1 MSCWMPSSSQ
11 EAWFPQ
17 LRLQRL
23 ERETAEIATKKEEEQ
38 RKARAKRKAAFVPAE
53 PSSVEPALF

>member
-1 MSCWMPSSSQ
+1 MSCWMPSNSQ

-17 LRLQRL
+17 LRIQRL

-38 RKARAKRKAAFVPAE
+38 RKARAKRKPAPAE
-53 PSSVEPALF
+53 PSSVEPVFPK

>member
-1 MSCWMPSSSQ
+1 MPSSSQ

-17 LRLQRL
+17 LRIKRL
-23 ERETAEIATKKEEEQ
+23 AQEAAVLATQKEEEQ
-38 RKARAKRKAAFVPAE
+38 RKARAKRKPAPAE

>member
-1 MSCWMPSSSQ
+1 MSCWMPSSNQ

-17 LRLQRL
+17 LRIQRL
-23 ERETAEIATKKEEEQ
+23 EREAAEAATKKQEEQ
-38 RKARAKRKAAFVPAE
+38 RKARAKRKPDLAE

>member
-1 MSCWMPSSSQ
+1 MPSSSQ

-17 LRLQRL
+17 LRIKRL
-23 ERETAEIATKKEEEQ
+23 EREAAEATALESQ
-38 RKARAKRKAAFVPAE
+38 RKARAKRKPAPAE

>member
-17 LRLQRL
+17 LRTNRL
-23 ERETAEIATKKEEEQ
+23 KKEAETALAQEQEQQ
-38 RKARAKRKAAFVPAE
+38 RKARAKRKLETA
-53 PSSVEPALF
+53 PALTE

>member
-1 MSCWMPSSSQ
+1 MSCWMPSNSQ

-17 LRLQRL
+17 LRIQRL
-23 ERETAEIATKKEEEQ
+23 EREAAEIATQKEEEQ
-38 RKARAKRKAAFVPAE
+38 RKARAKRKPAPAE

>member
-17 LRLQRL
+17 KRINRLA
-23 ERETAEIATKKEEEQ
+23 REAAVLATKKEEEEQ
-38 RKARAKRKAAFVPAE
+38 RKARAKRKPAPAE
-53 PSSVEPALF
+53 PASVEPALS

>member
-1 MSCWMPSSSQ
+1 MSCWMPSNSQ

-17 LRLQRL
+17 LRIKRL
-23 ERETAEIATKKEEEQ
+23 AQEAAVLATQKEEEEQ
-38 RKARAKRKAAFVPAE
+38 RKARAKRKPAPAE